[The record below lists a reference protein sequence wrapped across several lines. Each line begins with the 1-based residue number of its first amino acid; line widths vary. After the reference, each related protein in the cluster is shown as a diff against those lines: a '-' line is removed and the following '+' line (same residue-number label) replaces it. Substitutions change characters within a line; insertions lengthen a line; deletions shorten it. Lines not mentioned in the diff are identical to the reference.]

1 MYNKKEPCFL
11 KRIYIYLYKIEN
23 MKKVYQFTAD
33 GKLVGEYKSIAEAG
47 RAVGITEQTISMV
60 VNGKR
65 NTAKGY
71 IWSFK
76 NELDVSLIQ
85 DDDVWMPI
93 KGFGDR
99 YEISNTDRVRAK
111 RKVFKDR
118 VMPPKEISVCVDNVG
133 YKACCLDG
141 VSYRIHRLK
150 YEAFV
155 GEIPEGM
162 VVDHINRNRLDNR
175 LENLR
180 LVDQPMNVKNRTLA
194 YKPDIQDCSK
204 YQVYKNKEKAHQYL
218 LRFTENGKRIRVG
231 YFQTYEEAENKYR
244 ELYNERQKRIDYACS

>member
-1 MYNKKEPCFL
+1 
-11 KRIYIYLYKIEN
+11 
-23 MKKVYQFTAD
+23 MKKVYQFTTD
-33 GKLVGEYKSIAEAG
+33 GKLVGEYRSLAEAG
-47 RAVGITEQTISMV
+47 RTVGVTIGTISSV

-76 NELDVSLIQ
+76 NELDVCLLEDSNLI
-85 DDDVWMPI
+85 WMPI
-93 KGFGDR
+93 KGFDDR

-111 RKVFKDR
+111 AKVFKNR
-118 VMPPKEISVCVDNVG
+118 TMPPKELSVWVDDEG
-133 YKACCLDG
+133 YKACSLDG
-141 VSYRIHRLK
+141 VNYRIHRLK

-162 VVDHINRNRLDNR
+162 IVDHINRNRLDNR

-180 LVDQPMNVKNRTLA
+180 LVDPPMNVKNRTLV

-204 YQVYKNKEKAHQYL
+204 YQVYKNKEKAHPYL

-231 YFQTYEEAENKYR
+231 YFKTYEEAEEKYR

>member
-1 MYNKKEPCFL
+1 
-11 KRIYIYLYKIEN
+11 

-47 RAVGITEQTISMV
+47 RAVGITEQTIGMV

-76 NELDVSLIQ
+76 NEISVCME
-85 DDDVWMPI
+85 DDEDTWASI
-93 KGFGDR
+93 KGFGGR

-111 RKVFKDR
+111 VKVFKDR
-118 VMPPKEISVCVDNVG
+118 TMPPKELSVYVDDVG
-133 YKACCLDG
+133 YKSCCLDG
-141 VSYRIHRLK
+141 VNYRIHRLK

-175 LENLR
+175 LDNLR
-180 LVDQPMNVKNRTLA
+180 LVYQPMNIKNRTLA
-194 YKPDIQDCSK
+194 YKPDICDLSK
-204 YQVYKNKEKAHQYL
+204 NYKHPEKAHPFM
-218 LRFTENGKRIRVG
+218 LRFSENGVRTTIG
-231 YFQTYEEAENKYR
+231 YYRTYEEAENKYR
-244 ELYNERQKRIDYACS
+244 ELYNERQKRIDYDCS

>member
-1 MYNKKEPCFL
+1 
-11 KRIYIYLYKIEN
+11 
-23 MKKVYQFTAD
+23 MKKVYQFTTD
-33 GKLVGEYKSIAEAG
+33 GKLVGEYRSLAEAG
-47 RAVGITEQTISMV
+47 RTVGVTKETISSV

-76 NELDVSLIQ
+76 NELDISLIQ

-93 KGFGDR
+93 KGFDNR

-111 RKVFKDR
+111 AKVFKNR
-118 VMPPKEISVCVDNVG
+118 IMPPKELSVWVDDEG
-133 YKACCLDG
+133 YKACALCYDN
-141 VSYRIHRLK
+141 YRIHRLK

-162 VVDHINRNRLDNR
+162 IVDHINRNRLDNR

-180 LVDQPMNVKNRTLA
+180 LVYPPMSIKNRTLA
-194 YKPDIQDCSK
+194 YKPDITNMGK
-204 YQVYKNKEKAHQYL
+204 YYKFNKMTKPFV
-218 LRFTENGKRIRVG
+218 LRFSENGKRTLIG
-231 YFQTYEEAENKYR
+231 YFQTYEEAEEKYR
-244 ELYNERQKRIDYACS
+244 ELYNERQKRIDYVSN

>member
-1 MYNKKEPCFL
+1 M
-11 KRIYIYLYKIEN
+11 YIYLYKIEK
-23 MKKVYQFTAD
+23 MKKVYQFTTD

-47 RAVGITEQTISMV
+47 RAVGVRKETISMV

-65 NTAKGY
+65 NTAKGF

-93 KGFGDR
+93 NGFDDR

-111 RKVFKDR
+111 AKVFKDR
-118 VMPPKEISVCVDNVG
+118 TMPPKELSVYVDDVG
-133 YKACCLDG
+133 YKACALDG
-141 VSYRIHRLK
+141 VNYRIHRLK

-162 VVDHINRNRLDNR
+162 IIDHINRNRLDNR

-180 LVDQPMNVKNRTLA
+180 IVDRPMNIKNRTLA
-194 YKPDIQDCSK
+194 YKPDICDLSK
-204 YQVYKNKEKAHQYL
+204 NYKHPEKAHPFM
-218 LRFTENGKRIRVG
+218 LRFSENGVRITIG
-231 YFQTYEEAENKYR
+231 YYRTYEEAEEKYR
-244 ELYNERQKRIDYACS
+244 ELYNERQKRIDYACN